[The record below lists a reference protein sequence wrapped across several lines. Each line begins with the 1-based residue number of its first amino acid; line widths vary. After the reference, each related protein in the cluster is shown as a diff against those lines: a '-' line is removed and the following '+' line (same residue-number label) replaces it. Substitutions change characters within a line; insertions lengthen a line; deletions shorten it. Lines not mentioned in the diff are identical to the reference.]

1 MGIAFRWM
9 SLCLLAAISCIVANA
24 QNASTNP
31 KPSKPAATSS
41 GQAAMPTL
49 TAAPEMVK
57 LIKAMAGNWTT
68 TAVMEKG
75 PMMPNG
81 GTDHGTS
88 KMWAGPAGMSLL
100 QTYHSTGSMG
110 NFSGV
115 GTDWWDAQ
123 AQVYKG
129 VWCDSMAPC
138 NTTGT
143 SKWDGDKLVGTMEGD
158 MNGQKMITRI
168 TYSDF
173 KPNSFVMTMDTGP
186 DANSLQKMMTIT
198 YTRAAAKAAEG
209 AGESKH

>member
-1 MGIAFRWM
+1 MRIPFRWG
-9 SLCLLAAISCIVANA
+9 SLTLLAAIICVVVNA

-31 KPSKPAATSS
+31 KPSSPAATSS
-41 GQAAMPTL
+41 GQAAMPMP
-49 TAAPEMVK
+49 TAPPEMAK
-57 LIKAMAGNWTT
+57 LIKAMEGNWTT

-88 KMWAGPAGMSLL
+88 KMWAGPGGMSLL
-100 QTYHSTGSMG
+100 QTYHSTGSLG
-110 NFSGV
+110 DFSGV

-123 AQVYKG
+123 TQVYKG

-138 NTTGT
+138 NATGT
-143 SKWDGDKLVGTMEGD
+143 SKWDGDKLVGTMEAD
-158 MNGQKMITRI
+158 MNGQKMITRV

-173 KPNSFVMTMDTGP
+173 KPDSFVMTMDSGP

-198 YTRAAAKAAEG
+198 YTRAAG
-209 AGESKH
+209 TGR